1 MFATQAHSIDQSQE
15 RDGCL
20 LLWLEGNV
28 LFSLNESALVIW
40 AEMERNSKGALR
52 EQLVEYLCKYY
63 TGCDV
68 SKVRLRQDVRDLI
81 DHLLKR
87 GFLTREDVN
96 GGPPSYRIKEDVFRT
111 AAHALVHAGYSQGFD
126 SAMAHRPSEAPA
138 VDRVQAIIDS
148 CLGFTALLAYEAFLR
163 LRGFG
168 RLCVLV
174 ERWPIARQRRWT
186 AVRVRQICAGIDR
199 AGLWYPKKIQCL
211 QHSAVVTCLLRLQGV
226 PAQMVFAAT
235 RKPFYAHAWCEVEG
249 TVVNDEQSVRGR
261 YSTFTRCIGNQRSEM
276 RNEVG
281 S

>member
-1 MFATQAHSIDQSQE
+1 MSATQAHSIDQSQE
-15 RDGCL
+15 KDGCL

-40 AEMERNSKGALR
+40 AEMERNPNGTSS
-52 EQLVEYLCKYY
+52 EQLVEYLCTYY

-68 SKVRLRQDVRDLI
+68 SKVRLRQDVRELI
-81 DHLLKR
+81 DHLSKR
-87 GFLTREDVN
+87 GFLTRVDVN

-111 AAHALVHAGYSQGFD
+111 AAHALVHTGDSQSFD
-126 SAMAHRPSEAPA
+126 SAAPA
-138 VDRVQAIIDS
+138 LDRVQAIIDS

-174 ERWPIARQRRWT
+174 ERWPIAKRRRWT
-186 AVRVRQICAGIDR
+186 ATRVQQICAGIER
-199 AGLWYPKKIQCL
+199 ARLWYPKKIQCL
-211 QHSAVVTCLLRLQGV
+211 QHSAVVTCLLRLQGA
-226 PAQMVFAAT
+226 PALMVFAAM

-249 TVVNDEQSVRGR
+249 TVVNDEQSVRLR
-261 YSTFTRCIGNQRSEM
+261 YSTFTRCIGSQRPEM
-276 RNEVG
+276 HNEVE